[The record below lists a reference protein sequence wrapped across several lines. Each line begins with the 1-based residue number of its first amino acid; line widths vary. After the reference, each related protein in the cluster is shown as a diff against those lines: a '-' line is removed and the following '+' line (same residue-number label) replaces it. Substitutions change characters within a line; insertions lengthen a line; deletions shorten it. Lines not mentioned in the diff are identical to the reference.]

1 MSLSDWIAAWIR
13 TQVAVWVPVPA
24 TWLASCGVELPV
36 EPATMAVGS
45 ALITGYYT
53 LVRALEAKWP
63 AIGVLLG
70 WKAQPVYDADQR
82 RLRVVE

>member
-13 TQVAVWVPVPA
+13 TQVAVWVPVLA
-24 TWLASCGVELPV
+24 TWLMSLGVELPV

-45 ALITGYYT
+45 AAITGYYT
-53 LVRALEAKWP
+53 LVRLLEAKWP

-70 WKAQPVYDADQR
+70 WKAQPVYDAGQR

>member
-13 TQVAVWVPVPA
+13 TQVAVWVPVGVN
-24 TWLASCGVELPV
+24 WLASLGIAVPV
-36 EPATMAVGS
+36 EPATAGVVA